1 MPLRYIEDHPCK
13 YKRTGDS
20 LSSSAAQWHRALKW
34 FQWIC
39 PPPRWAI
46 QIRPATSLTFIHIPL
61 EIHPSVFFHSPPS
74 CSLSPHEFLHPDT
87 PRWSLHLLSTPLIF
101 SSAVFLW
108 FYSPSPLFRHASG
121 ERVFPILLP
130 EKKNLSDFPLVFC
143 RAMRIMVSQMNS
155 VQEPGLIEKT
165 QAWSAM
171 KETVLV
177 SQLNCANVLSRAGE
191 GESERERER
200 GKY

>member
-1 MPLRYIEDHPCK
+1 MCYVILPLNCKWAVKWMYRVVLLNRTVCGHVWSCLFTLLIAAEGMPLLYIGDHPCK

-20 LSSSAAQWHRALKW
+20 LYSSAAQWHQALKW

-87 PRWSLHLLSTPLIF
+87 PRWGLHLLSTPLVF

-108 FYSPSPLFRHASG
+108 FYSPSPLFRHTSG
-121 ERVFPILLP
+121 GTG
-130 EKKNLSDFPLVFC
+130 LSDTSPGKKKPKRLSISFLPGHENYGFP
-143 RAMRIMVSQMNS
+143 N
-155 VQEPGLIEKT
+155 E
-165 QAWSAM
+165 
-171 KETVLV
+171 
-177 SQLNCANVLSRAGE
+177 
-191 GESERERER
+191 
-200 GKY
+200 